1 MQRRFDT
8 ALERLMREAGTMPPF
23 SSVTLLLAVSGGADS
38 MCLANLALH
47 STTGIRIAIA
57 HCNFH
62 LRGEESDGDEALV
75 SGWAAKNCVEI
86 HTADF
91 DTLSFASSKG
101 ISIEMAA
108 RELRYG
114 WFSQLCRENGYVAV
128 AVAHNANDNAE
139 TLLLNL
145 VRGTGMNGLT
155 GISTVSL
162 SPFESE
168 GFRAPV
174 LRPLLGF
181 TRKQIEGYVFT
192 HNIDYH
198 NDSTNAQSAYKRN
211 SIRNEVFPLL
221 EKINP
226 SFIKTLNREME
237 YFSQAGNI
245 VEGWCA
251 RMRDE
256 VVRDIPGGE
265 VRIGL
270 ALLMGTPNW
279 KYLLYYILEPY
290 GFSSSVLSSVEDLL
304 SSERTFSGKRFES
317 EEYVL
322 TTQRDGMVVSPKSA
336 NKNDPDG
343 ILIRDAGEYSF
354 ADVRFMVEVFD
365 RPADLVLRQPDGVL
379 ILDAERLA
387 FPFVCRL
394 WQRGDWFVPFGMK
407 GRKKL
412 SDFFADLK
420 YSREQKAKAVIL
432 ATSSGET
439 SRIAAV
445 LGKRIDETF
454 RITQKTSS
462 ILRISLL

>member
-1 MQRRFDT
+1 M
-8 ALERLMREAGTMPPF
+8 
-23 SSVTLLLAVSGGADS
+23 
-38 MCLANLALH
+38 
-47 STTGIRIAIA
+47 
-57 HCNFH
+57 
-62 LRGEESDGDEALV
+62 
-75 SGWAAKNCVEI
+75 
-86 HTADF
+86 
-91 DTLSFASSKG
+91 
-101 ISIEMAA
+101 
-108 RELRYG
+108 
-114 WFSQLCRENGYVAV
+114 
-128 AVAHNANDNAE
+128 AHNANDNAE

-168 GFRAPV
+168 GFRTPV
-174 LRPLLGF
+174 LRPLLEF
-181 TRKQIEGYVFT
+181 TRKQIEGYAFT
-192 HNIDYH
+192 HKIDYH

-256 VVRDIPGGE
+256 VVRDLPGGG
-265 VRIGL
+265 VCIGL
-270 ALLMGTPNW
+270 ASLMKTPNW

-304 SSERTFSGKRFES
+304 SSERTFSGKCFES

-322 TTQRDGMVVSPKSA
+322 VTQRDGMVVSPKSA
-336 NKNDPDG
+336 GKNEPEG
-343 ILIRDAGEYSF
+343 IVIRTVGEYSF
-354 ADVRFMVEVFD
+354 AGIRFMVEVFD

-379 ILDAERLA
+379 ILDAERLT

-420 YSREQKAKAVIL
+420 YSREQKARAVIL
-432 ATSSGET
+432 STSSGET

>member
-1 MQRRFDT
+1 
-8 ALERLMREAGTMPPF
+8 MPPF
-23 SSVTLLLAVSGGADS
+23 SSVTLLLAVSGGTDS

-75 SGWAAKNCVEI
+75 RGWAAKNGVEI

-181 TRKQIEGYVFT
+181 TRKQIEGYAFT
-192 HNIDYH
+192 HKIDYH
-198 NDSTNAQSAYKRN
+198 NDSTNAQSAYRRN

-256 VVRDIPGGE
+256 VVRDLPGGG
-265 VRIGL
+265 VCIGL
-270 ALLMGTPNW
+270 ASLMKTPNW

-317 EEYVL
+317 EGYVL
-322 TTQRDGMVVSPKSA
+322 VTQRDGMVVSPKSA
-336 NKNDPDG
+336 GKNEPEG
-343 ILIRDAGEYSF
+343 IVIRTAGEYSF
-354 ADVRFMVEVFD
+354 AGIRFRVEVFD

-394 WQRGDWFVPFGMK
+394 WQRGDWFMPFGMK

-420 YSREQKAKAVIL
+420 YSREQKARAVIL

>member
-1 MQRRFDT
+1 M
-8 ALERLMREAGTMPPF
+8 
-23 SSVTLLLAVSGGADS
+23 VCVSGGADS
-38 MCLANLALH
+38 VALLDVLQR
-47 STTGIRIAIA
+47 GGYDCVVA

-75 SGWAAKNCVEI
+75 RGWAAKNGVEI

-174 LRPLLGF
+174 LRPLLEF
-181 TRKQIEGYVFT
+181 TRKQIEGYAFI
-192 HNIDYH
+192 HKIDYH
-198 NDSTNAQSAYKRN
+198 NDSTNAQSAYRRN
-211 SIRNEVFPLL
+211 NIRNEVFPLL

-256 VVRDIPGGE
+256 VVRDLPGGG
-265 VRIGL
+265 VCIGL
-270 ALLMGTPNW
+270 ASLMEIPNW

-322 TTQRDGMVVSPKSA
+322 VTQRDGMVVSLKSA
-336 NKNDPDG
+336 GKNEPEG
-343 ILIRDAGEYSF
+343 IVIRTAGEYSF
-354 ADVRFMVEVFD
+354 AGIRFMVEVFD

-420 YSREQKAKAVIL
+420 YSRGQKARAVIL